1 MNDQALKTLANNGID
16 TLMVFFK
23 NNPNHPSKAKFY
35 AALAKGDMTAAF
47 SIFQS
52 FLVTLEKTCP
62 EGVSVDYILDF
73 YANK

>member
-23 NNPNHPSKAKFY
+23 KNPNHPSRAKFY
-35 AALAKGDMTAAF
+35 DALAKGDMAAAF
-47 SIFQS
+47 DIFQS

-62 EGVSVDYILDF
+62 ENVSVNYILDF
-73 YANK
+73 HSNK